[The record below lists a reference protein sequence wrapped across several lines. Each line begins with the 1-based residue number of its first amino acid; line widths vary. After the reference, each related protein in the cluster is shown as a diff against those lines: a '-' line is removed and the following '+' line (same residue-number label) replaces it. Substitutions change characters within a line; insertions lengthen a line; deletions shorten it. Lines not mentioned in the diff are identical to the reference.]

1 MTHSQSDTFSA
12 VLVIVLLGW
21 IQVAYYYIKTTKQR
35 CILLCIVILSYILY
49 HLLRN
54 RNKESF
60 MSFKSKEEKYAFCD
74 TIEKAGAFCVKN
86 NSKMCKDYTKSLKD
100 TKMNLNKLLLQANK
114 NSFEGDATN
123 QKKPEV

>member
-1 MTHSQSDTFSA
+1 
-12 VLVIVLLGW
+12 
-21 IQVAYYYIKTTKQR
+21 
-35 CILLCIVILSYILY
+35 
-49 HLLRN
+49 
-54 RNKESF
+54 